1 MMALSLASAAL
12 RIFSI
17 IESVMLS
24 PKGIGLIK
32 ILEVGGVGAGRIFT
46 ESYDVKAE
54 GGMYSENEINRKE
67 NLPTDTHPIL

>member
-1 MMALSLASAAL
+1 
-12 RIFSI
+12 
-17 IESVMLS
+17 MLS